1 MIYII
6 GIIVYDIIYICIW
19 NIIGIYHWC
28 IYIITLINGT
38 LLGRLHGIFSWD
50 MNLFPTKSGGLIWD
64 YHWIVPQK
72 PRSLWGFTHIWDH
85 RMGM

>member
-1 MIYII
+1 MGHYW
-6 GIIVYDIIYICIW
+6 DD
-19 NIIGIYHWC
+19 
-28 IYIITLINGT
+28 
-38 LLGRLHGIFSWD
+38 LHGIFSWD